1 MSASYPAESRNGN
14 PVGVDRSPTKAYN
27 LLWIAPNF
35 PASGKEFRQPI
46 SGGTID
52 NMLAIAEQNHSVDV
66 RLWTDY
72 KRMTQAQK
80 EWLERTFADAPNL
93 SLIDLWTIP
102 TYNQHGLFEKPDNS
116 PNWQEDKHSLIW
128 RQVDTARL
136 LASLQGDYDQ
146 SFYSDVDVTNLNVES
161 DEVQATFSKHGVIV
175 SGGIDNGN
183 AWYENG
189 LFAFDRSR
197 RGLFNL
203 LYMET
208 LKNVVDKSQN
218 GYQTLV
224 DFFGSNSEVRRLGII
239 PKEVVFQ
246 ARYLN
251 HFDRI
256 EREQIR

>member
-116 PNWQEDKHSLIW
+116 PNWQEDN
-128 RQVDTARL
+128 
-136 LASLQGDYDQ
+136 DQ